1 MVGGWAEAKPRAR
14 AGGRELEKRRSF
26 AYSRARPELWAAI
39 LRAVLGRLTP
49 QTPRPLSAYY
59 RTYLEGL
66 GARNKGGENC
76 SNFWQK
82 KWKVKRPIKEDGARV
97 LKCW

>member
-66 GARNKGGENC
+66 GARNKGVKKVPIFGEKNG
-76 SNFWQK
+76 K
-82 KWKVKRPIKEDGARV
+82 
-97 LKCW
+97 